1 MNLSHILDRL
11 TTADFDPPRPAAFVA
26 HSPGGGPPLTLD
38 LLEVKALQGAPAR
51 AGRPAR
57 CAFLLLFRART
68 TNDIPQGNIALDH
81 NQYGRL
87 EIFMV
92 PIGRDDEGLLLEAIF
107 A

>member
-1 MNLSHILDRL
+1 
-11 TTADFDPPRPAAFVA
+11 
-26 HSPGGGPPLTLD
+26 
-38 LLEVKALQGAPAR
+38 
-51 AGRPAR
+51 
-57 CAFLLLFRART
+57 LLLFRART

>member
-11 TTADFDPPRPAAFVA
+11 TTADFDPPRLAAFVA
-26 HSPGGGPPLTLD
+26 HSPGGGPPLTLE

-51 AGRPAR
+51 R
-57 CAFLLLFRART
+57 AFLLLFRART
-68 TNDIPQGNIALDH
+68 TYYIPQGNIALDH